1 MANEAVEDSSWAQ
14 NGDEYEVTGD
24 IGVIQNSDNAQD
36 INLSSS
42 VALEASGD
50 SASIADGASEDVGD
64 YDPESVDLTP
74 LPQQEQAQ
82 SRQSSP
88 NRSPQPASIPVPVP
102 VPKKRKTAGG
112 FLVGDSDSEDDT
124 PASTS
129 TGYHPPPRP
138 SSTSHAA
145 PQPVAQSPL
154 RTSVPIHEAQE
165 AVSNVPS
172 TSQGT
177 MNAPAVSAEAQTG
190 SAETVVQTTEAYE
203 PPQDFVT
210 TIEGRIK
217 QDPRAAMDA
226 WLELIAELRR
236 RNDVDALRDVYE
248 RFLAIFPQSV
258 SFERFTSLSES
269 MR

>member
-88 NRSPQPASIPVPVP
+88 NRSPRPAPNPVP

-124 PASTS
+124 PAPTS
-129 TGYHPPPRP
+129 TGYPPPPP

-145 PQPVAQSPL
+145 PQPIAQSPL

-210 TIEGRIK
+210 TLEERIK

-258 SFERFTSLSES
+258 SFERSRGSVNPS
-269 MR
+269 ANSS